1 MPSEKFHA
9 EQALPDDDPIPDDPN
24 QLKEVVVEE
33 TVRNNSDVLLLLVI
47 GEKNWALKPTKFP
60 WLWKGQDESAEEM
73 QKEEKQKEEQT
84 EEKKIPWSSFP
95 LEQDPLHASDT
106 DDEET
111 DGSSDEDSDDSGF
124 DEEVE
129 ENEETA
135 GKSEK
140 VCLGPFIGLALGSA
154 LLGGSLGYC
163 RAR

>member
-1 MPSEKFHA
+1 MPSESFHE
-9 EQALPDDDPIPDDPN
+9 EQPLPDDELVEEDPDHPN
-24 QLKEVVVEE
+24 QQ
-33 TVRNNSDVLLLLVI
+33 
-47 GEKNWALKPTKFP
+47 A
-60 WLWKGQDESAEEM
+60 
-73 QKEEKQKEEQT
+73 